1 MTWISQLLGDSP
13 KRDRV
18 RSDVRRVLAIGVV
31 DVAQLANSARRAGY
45 DVYAVDYHGDQDLG
59 QSCSASLSLAKRK
72 GGRSQSG
79 IFGNPLPEALLE
91 LARGLEE
98 NYEID
103 ASLLASG
110 LDDSPEV
117 LYELN
122 YLIPILGN
130 PPDLF
135 RRVRDKSKFFAI
147 VRRLE
152 LPFPETVFAHNF
164 VEAKRA
170 SKDMGFPLLLKPEKG
185 FGGLGIRKV
194 SNAQELDNA
203 LGAVRKSDAGIQVQ
217 EYVSGTHA
225 SASVISV
232 PGEALTLVVSEQLLG
247 VSEVGQQ
254 EPFGYCGNI
263 VPLSA
268 PSDIIDKCRDAAE
281 RVVSYFGLIGSN
293 GVDMVISKEGTPH
306 VIEVNPRFQGT
317 IECVERVL
325 GLNVVEAHVRA
336 CVDGSLP
343 AVPKEPTKSCIRLIL
358 FAKQRSA
365 APDLSTLNECRDVPP
380 PETVVEEG
388 EPLCSILVEDRNR
401 EALLKRTKQISRSI
415 YSSLSSVN

>member
-1 MTWISQLLGDSP
+1 
-13 KRDRV
+13 V

-45 DVYAVDYHGDQDLG
+45 DVYAVDYYGDQDLNK
-59 QSCSASLSLAKRK
+59 SCSANLSLAGRR
-72 GGRSQSG
+72 GGRPQSG
-79 IFGNPLPEALLE
+79 IFSRLLPEALLE
-91 LARGLEE
+91 LARELD
-98 NYEID
+98 NDYAID

-110 LDDSPEV
+110 LDDFPEV
-117 LYELN
+117 LSELN
-122 YLIPILGN
+122 HSIPILGN
-130 PPDLF
+130 SPDLF
-135 RRVRDKSKFFAI
+135 LKVRDKPKFYAG
-147 VRRLE
+147 VERLGV
-152 LPFPETVFAHNF
+152 PCPETVLAHNSE
-164 VEAKRA
+164 EAKRA
-170 SKDMGFPLLLKPEKG
+170 SRDIGFPLLLKPGKG
-185 FGGLGIRKV
+185 FGGLEIRKV
-194 SNAQELDNA
+194 SNAEELDHA
-203 LGAVRKSDAGIQVQ
+203 LRTVRRMKTCVQVQ

-232 PGEALTLVVSEQLLG
+232 PGKALTLVVSEQLLG
-247 VSEVGQQ
+247 VSKVGQK

-268 PSDIIDKCRDAAE
+268 PPDIIDKCRDVAE
-281 RVVSYFGLIGSN
+281 RTVSYFGLIGSN
-293 GVDMVISKEGTPH
+293 GVDIVISEQGTPH

-365 APDLSTLNECRDVPP
+365 APDLSALNECRDVPS

-388 EPLCSILVEDRNR
+388 EPLCSILLEGQGRD
-401 EALLKRTKQISRSI
+401 ALLEGAKQISRSI